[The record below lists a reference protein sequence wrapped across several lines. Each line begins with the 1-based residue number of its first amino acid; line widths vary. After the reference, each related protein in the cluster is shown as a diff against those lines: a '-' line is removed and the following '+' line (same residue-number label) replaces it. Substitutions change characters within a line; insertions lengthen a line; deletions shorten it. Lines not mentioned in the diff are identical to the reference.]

1 MRARTPTRTSQ
12 TRFSPARSVGPYT
25 LSFSLSTPD
34 TFSEKSDLRVTINLP
49 TWHQRSGTHH
59 QLSESLNIE
68 MQPAMWEDNE
78 MRRNPRVYTKE
89 IETKSKL
96 PHTPRRKI
104 ERFKLKRTATEQ
116 QVSET
121 PEAFRTRQRWS
132 RTNTYNWCVPVDN
145 HTEKISSRGLNAKR
159 ENHVLG
165 GKLSRSVKMSL
176 AVFNHKQLRCF
187 FETSTLML
195 WTQEQEHS
203 TAPLTTVS

>member
-1 MRARTPTRTSQ
+1 MGPPSPCEAERFVVHKERCLRLAVHLPVDFGREARVPKLLDLVGGRVIVSNPVPSAVHWHCPYNLCRGYYRAGRKKTSGGTEVRARTPTRTSQ
-12 TRFSPARSVGPYT
+12 TQFLPARSVGPYT

-34 TFSEKSDLRVTINLP
+34 TFSEKSYLRVTIHLP

-104 ERFKLKRTATEQ
+104 ESFKLKRTATEQ

-121 PEAFRTRQRWS
+121 PEAF
-132 RTNTYNWCVPVDN
+132 
-145 HTEKISSRGLNAKR
+145 
-159 ENHVLG
+159 
-165 GKLSRSVKMSL
+165 
-176 AVFNHKQLRCF
+176 
-187 FETSTLML
+187 
-195 WTQEQEHS
+195 
-203 TAPLTTVS
+203 